1 MPTPRQRLAL
11 FVGALSTLAV
21 VILVLSP
28 VSEQGLRDAIEPF
41 GVGGPLAYV
50 VLSALLGLL
59 FVPGPILA
67 GASGLLFG
75 TATGVAVT
83 IASSVLSSVLA
94 VQLAHRAGRPGVIDL
109 EHPRVR
115 LVEELLERYG
125 TRAVIVQRLVPGV
138 PDTPCSYLYGLAGLA
153 SWKVALGTAIGAS
166 PRAFSYTALGDGLGG
181 GSNATAIVG
190 GVTLVATAVVGALAG
205 TVLLRRA
212 RRDRAANL
220 PEVDAP

>member
-11 FVGALSTLAV
+11 FVGALSVLAV
-21 VILVLSP
+21 VVLALSP

-50 VLSALLGLL
+50 VLSALLGIL

-75 TATGVAVT
+75 TATGVCVT
-83 IASSVLSSVLA
+83 IAASVLSSMLA
-94 VQLAHRAGRPGVIDL
+94 VQLAHRAGRPGVAEL
-109 EHPRVR
+109 EHPRVK

-125 TRAVIVQRLVPGV
+125 VGAVVVQRLVPGV

-153 SWKVALGTAIGAS
+153 TWKVALGTLIGAS

-181 GSNATAIVG
+181 GSGSTAVVG
-190 GVTLVATAVVGALAG
+190 GVTLVLTAVVGALAG
-205 TVLLRRA
+205 AVLVRRV
-212 RRDRAANL
+212 RRDRAEDREA
-220 PEVDAP
+220 